1 MPFVD
6 VPGGY
11 LYYEQHGTGPDVVL
25 LNGGLTDT
33 RMWSSTV
40 AWLADVAR
48 VTVWDC
54 RDRGLS
60 SVSSSEY
67 DELGDL
73 AAVLDAAGVSR
84 AILLGV
90 SDGARQA
97 LAFAHRYPS
106 RVARVCAVAGS
117 FGEFPSPT
125 PAEAGA
131 RVVMR
136 AHFAQQAK
144 ILETGDIPTAA
155 ANDITAWC
163 PAVDLDAHR
172 FLVGLAI
179 ANSRIMLMPEDNARE
194 LDPPIKHR
202 FAELAVPVSVLV
214 GEHDFQGTQLWA
226 HRLASEAPDTT
237 LTILP
242 NADHMPMLSA
252 PEAFR
257 TFLLNALTTT
267 SPAPAPATQ

>member
-11 LYYEQHGTGPDVVL
+11 LHYEQHGAGPDVVL
-25 LNGGLTDT
+25 LNGGLADT

-40 AWLADVAR
+40 AWLAGVAR
-48 VTVWDC
+48 VMTWDC

-84 AILLGV
+84 AILVGV

-144 ILETGDIPTAA
+144 ILETGDIATAA

-172 FLVGLAI
+172 LLVGLAI

-202 FAELAVPVSVLV
+202 FAELEVPVSVLV

-226 HRLASEAPDTT
+226 HRLATEAPDTT
-237 LTILP
+237 LTVLP

-252 PEAFR
+252 PDAFR
-257 TFLLNALTTT
+257 AYLLDALATT
-267 SPAPAPATQ
+267 SGCAR